1 MGLQL
6 MCMGVDT
13 TPLSVKTY
21 TGHQNTHH
29 NIICSLIYYF
39 HTQCS
44 LQVPSTV
51 GAGWYAVALQVEDF
65 ATTSSTTPMS
75 SVPVQF
81 LVNIFTSTVSCGSE
95 PTFTGATPANGDTVA
110 IVLGD
115 TWQATLTAESFGT
128 GVR

>member
-1 MGLQL
+1 MTNLTF
-6 MCMGVDT
+6 M
-13 TPLSVKTY
+13 
-21 TGHQNTHH
+21 
-29 NIICSLIYYF
+29 

-44 LQVPSTV
+44 LQVPATV

-81 LVNIFTSTVSCGSE
+81 LVNVFSSPLSGCIKPIIIE
-95 PTFTGATPANGDTVA
+95 PNNGDVFG

-115 TWQATLTAESFGT
+115 TWQVTIIVESPEQ